1 MFQCTAQLGMGKGIG
16 GQPLKVWLTFMIK
29 KKTKTLGFIG
39 VLLTHRKVHVGAE
52 LEEFSQIAFICVI
65 SSQMC
70 T

>member
-1 MFQCTAQLGMGKGIG
+1 MFQCLAQLGMGKRIG

-29 KKTKTLGFIG
+29 KNTLGFIG

-52 LEEFSQIAFICVI
+52 LEEFSQIALICVI